1 MGKIKCL
8 KLKDVSI
15 FSEIDIE
22 SISFNCNIL
31 KKHYMKKGEVLLNQ
45 GEKINRIF
53 FIGEGSFKLVRV
65 TENGDEVIIRIL
77 RPGEVIGETSLFRD
91 NICSPVTVIV
101 LEDAKLC
108 SIERKSFEKIITGS
122 PEIALKIIQDLS
134 ALLYFNWERVA
145 EWSTKTTPEKII
157 NLFFQLAQEHGEFCT
172 EGIVIKIYLT
182 QQEIASAVG
191 VSRVMVSR
199 ALQEL
204 IRNEYISR
212 REKFYILKKDV

>member
-8 KLKDVSI
+8 YLKDVSI
-15 FSEIDIE
+15 FSEIDID
-22 SISFNCNIL
+22 SISFNCNAL

-65 TENGDEVIIRIL
+65 TENGDEVIIRIM
-77 RPGEVIGETSLFRD
+77 RPGDVIGETSLFRD

-108 SIERKSFEKIITGS
+108 SIERKSFEKIIIGS

-157 NLFFQLAQEHGEFCT
+157 NFFIQLAQEHGEFCT

-204 IRNEYISR
+204 IRNEDISR